1 MKRWWLEITLK
12 SDLCAATGD
21 SEQAVTNMKTAL
33 EHGLPII
40 PAKRLKGCL
49 LNEGKEIV
57 SNGFA
62 AQSELADLFG
72 RPGASHPARLQIGD
86 AHIYRIPG
94 FMLGKERAD
103 GDVVLE
109 NYEKEL
115 RELIRH
121 PGLGEDLAERLLTR
135 LRTRTAID
143 KKLKTAQKTTL
154 RTMQVVPRGIVFR
167 SLLELSDAQDQAE
180 PQLLKWCVKALRHV
194 GLGITRGYGEVS
206 CTLTEYV
213 PHEQDAAKDSEIPP
227 VFPGENAMEYEI
239 ELQNPVLFSGSRGL
253 YEDCCDYIPGSAIMG
268 ALAAMY
274 IADHGL
280 GADAHRDEVFSRI
293 FLRDGVCFGNGFLK
307 AAAGGRDRTFYPA
320 PAFLALEKRGEGR
333 LINRLN
339 GDDEKKRRKEL
350 SGQTAFDWEDGKV
363 YLADVEKEVRLH
375 HQRPK
380 DRGIGHAVNDLIQAG
395 AVDMGQFFSYM
406 CISGGQRFSG
416 VIRGNAGDLQALAAC
431 LEKRSWTLRL
441 GRSRTAEYGN
451 ARIRLFPAESGQ
463 QEARSGQWA
472 LWLLSPMVFVGE
484 SGQEEASEQDEY
496 NVCSDKSGQG
506 RTLEETHLK
515 KQLENRL
522 GCPVEIKDAILKYT
536 RIGGYNGKW
545 NLPLPQYTALAPG
558 SVICIEVEQKLCAAQ
573 LESEFWGDMTGRGNG
588 QVKALSWDDVTNSM
602 KNCQKAAADGTSAV
616 EKGDPAAPGI
626 LVLEL
631 EAYQEREK
639 EQEAQRREAMN
650 TPASLPSAVTIEQLI
665 ALMEEHEDYSY
676 TELKEQIDHI
686 RDEQKKNRAQE
697 FLRPCEGKT
706 HEFIYFYL
714 LNSKWSARREAAGNG
729 KQGK

>member
-62 AQSELADLFG
+62 APTELADLFG
-72 RPGASHPARLQIGD
+72 RPGASHPARLHIGD
-86 AHIYRIPG
+86 AHIYRIPD
-94 FMLGKERAD
+94 FLLGKEHAD
-103 GDVVLE
+103 GDVVFE

-121 PGLGEDLAERLLTR
+121 PELSEDLAERLLTR

-143 KKLKTAQKTTL
+143 KELKTAQKTTL

-167 SLLELSDAQDQAE
+167 SLLELSDAQGQTP

-213 PHEQDAAKDSEIPP
+213 AHEQDAAKDSGIPKD
-227 VFPGENAMEYEI
+227 FPGENAMEYEI
-239 ELQNPVLFSGSRGL
+239 ELQNSVLFSGSRGL

-280 GADAHRDEVFSRI
+280 GADAHRDEAFSRI
-293 FLRDGVCFGNGFLK
+293 FLRDGVRFGNGFLK
-307 AAAGGRDRTFYPA
+307 AAAGGRDKTFYPA

-350 SGQTAFDWEDGKV
+350 SGQTAFDWGDGKV

-451 ARIRLFPAESGQ
+451 ARIRLFPARGGQ
-463 QEARSGQWA
+463 QEAISDRWV
-472 LWLLSPMVFVGE
+472 LWLLSPMVFAGE
-484 SGQEEASEQDEY
+484 GCLGETPEQEH
-496 NVCSDKSGQG
+496 
-506 RTLEETHLK
+506 LER
-515 KQLENRL
+515 QIRNRL
-522 GCPVEIKDAILKYT
+522 GCSVEIRDTILKYT

-545 NLPLPQYTALAPG
+545 NLPLPQHIALAPG
-558 SVICIEVEQKLCAAQ
+558 SVICIKTGEKLCASQ
-573 LESEFWGDMTGRGNG
+573 LEAEFWGDMAGRGCG
-588 QVKALSWDDVTNSM
+588 QVKALPWEEIPESM
-602 KNCQKAAADGTSAV
+602 KNYHKIAVDSREAV
-616 EKGDPAAPGI
+616 EKDELAAQGI
-626 LVLEL
+626 LVSEL
-631 EAYQEREK
+631 EAYREREN
-639 EQEAQRREAMN
+639 QREAQRREAMSIQ
-650 TPASLPSAVTIEQLI
+650 ASLPSAVTIEQLI
-665 ALMEEHEDYSY
+665 ALMEEHEEYSY
-676 TELKEQIDHI
+676 TELKREIDMI
-686 RDEQKKNRAQE
+686 RDEQKKLKTQE
-697 FLRPCEGKT
+697 FLKPCEGKT

-714 LNSKWSARREAAGNG
+714 LNSKWSARGEAAGNG
-729 KQGK
+729 KQRK

>member
-72 RPGASHPARLQIGD
+72 RPGASHPARLHIGD

-94 FMLGKERAD
+94 FLLGKERAD
-103 GDVVLE
+103 GDVVFE

-121 PGLGEDLAERLLTR
+121 PELSEDLAERLLTR

-143 KKLKTAQKTTL
+143 KELKTAQKTTL

-167 SLLELSDAQDQAE
+167 SLLELSDAQGQTP

-213 PHEQDAAKDSEIPP
+213 AHEQDAAKDSGIPKD
-227 VFPGENAMEYEI
+227 FPGENAMEYEI

-280 GADAHRDEVFSRI
+280 GADAHRDEAFSRI
-293 FLRDGVCFGNGFLK
+293 FLRDGVRFGNGFLK

-350 SGQTAFDWEDGKV
+350 SGQTAFDWGDGKV

-416 VIRGNAGDLQALAAC
+416 VIRGNAGDLRELAAC
-431 LEKRSWTLRL
+431 LEKRDWNLRL

-451 ARIRLFPAESGQ
+451 ARIRLFPAGSGQ
-463 QEARSGQWA
+463 QEAISDRWV

-484 SGQEEASEQDEY
+484 GCPGETPEQEH
-496 NVCSDKSGQG
+496 
-506 RTLEETHLK
+506 LER
-515 KQLENRL
+515 QIRNRL
-522 GCPVEIKDAILKYT
+522 GCSVEIRDTILKYT

-545 NLPLPQYTALAPG
+545 NLPLPQHIALAPG
-558 SVICIEVEQKLCAAQ
+558 SVICIKTGEKLCASQ
-573 LESEFWGDMTGRGNG
+573 LEAEFWGDMAGRGCG
-588 QVKALSWDDVTNSM
+588 QVKALPWEEIPESM
-602 KNCQKAAADGTSAV
+602 KNYHKIAVDSREAV
-616 EKGDPAAPGI
+616 EKDELAAQGI
-626 LVLEL
+626 LVSEL
-631 EAYQEREK
+631 EAYREREN
-639 EQEAQRREAMN
+639 QREAQRREAMSIQ
-650 TPASLPSAVTIEQLI
+650 ASLPSAVTIEQLI
-665 ALMEEHEDYSY
+665 ALMEGHEEYSY
-676 TELKEQIDHI
+676 TELKREIDMI
-686 RDEQKKNRAQE
+686 RDEQKKLKTQE
-697 FLRPCEGKT
+697 FLKPCEGKT

-714 LNSKWSARREAAGNG
+714 LNSKWSARGEAAGNG
-729 KQGK
+729 KQRK

>member
-21 SEQAVTNMKTAL
+21 REQAVTNMKTAL

-72 RPGASHPARLQIGD
+72 RPGASHPARLHIGD

-94 FMLGKERAD
+94 FLLGKERAD
-103 GDVVLE
+103 GDVVFE

-121 PGLGEDLAERLLTR
+121 PELSEDLAERLLTR

-143 KKLKTAQKTTL
+143 KELKTAQKTTL

-167 SLLELSDAQDQAE
+167 SLLELSDAQGQTP

-213 PHEQDAAKDSEIPP
+213 AHEQDAAKDSEIPP

-280 GADAHRDEVFSRI
+280 GADAHRDEAFSRI
-293 FLRDGVCFGNGFLK
+293 FLRDGVRFGNGFLK

-350 SGQTAFDWEDGKV
+350 SGQTAFDWGDGKV

-416 VIRGNAGDLQALAAC
+416 VIRGNAGDLRELAAC
-431 LEKRSWTLRL
+431 LEKRDWNLRL

-451 ARIRLFPAESGQ
+451 ARIRLFPARGGQ
-463 QEARSGQWA
+463 QEAISDRWV

-484 SGQEEASEQDEY
+484 SCPGETPEQEH
-496 NVCSDKSGQG
+496 
-506 RTLEETHLK
+506 LER
-515 KQLENRL
+515 QIRNRL
-522 GCPVEIKDAILKYT
+522 GCSVEIRDTILKYT

-545 NLPLPQYTALAPG
+545 NLPLPQHIALAPG
-558 SVICIEVEQKLCAAQ
+558 SVICIKTGEKLCASQ
-573 LESEFWGDMTGRGNG
+573 LEAEFWGDMAGRGCG
-588 QVKALSWDDVTNSM
+588 QVKALPWEEIPESM
-602 KNCQKAAADGTSAV
+602 KNYHKIAVDSREAV
-616 EKGDPAAPGI
+616 EKDELAAQGI
-626 LVLEL
+626 LVSEL
-631 EAYQEREK
+631 EAYREREN
-639 EQEAQRREAMN
+639 QREAQRREAMSIQ
-650 TPASLPSAVTIEQLI
+650 ASLPSAVTIEQLI
-665 ALMEEHEDYSY
+665 ALMEEHEEYSY
-676 TELKEQIDHI
+676 TELKREIDMI
-686 RDEQKKNRAQE
+686 RDEQKKLKTQE

-714 LNSKWSARREAAGNG
+714 LNSKWSARGEAAGNG
-729 KQGK
+729 KQRK

>member
-1 MKRWWLEITLK
+1 MRRWWLEITLK

-62 AQSELADLFG
+62 APTELADLFG
-72 RPGASHPARLQIGD
+72 RPGASHPARLHIGD

-94 FMLGKERAD
+94 FLLGKERVD

-121 PGLGEDLAERLLTR
+121 PELGEDLAERLLTR

-143 KKLKTAQKTTL
+143 KELKTAQKTTL

-280 GADAHRDEVFSRI
+280 GADAHRDEAFSRI

-307 AAAGGRDRTFYPA
+307 AAAGGRDRTFYPS
-320 PAFLALEKRGEGR
+320 PAFLAQEKRGEGR
-333 LINRLN
+333 LINRLATDGEN
-339 GDDEKKRRKEL
+339 ERRKEIT
-350 SGQTAFDWEDGKV
+350 GQVAFDWRDGTV
-363 YLADVEKEVRLH
+363 YLADVDKEVRLH
-375 HQRPK
+375 HERPK
-380 DRGIGHAVNDLIQAG
+380 DRGIGHAVNDRLQAG

-416 VIRGNAGDLQALAAC
+416 VIRGNAGDLRELAAC
-431 LEKRSWTLRL
+431 LEKRDWNLRL

-451 ARIRLFPAESGQ
+451 ARIRLFPARGGQ
-463 QEARSGQWA
+463 QEAISDRWV
-472 LWLLSPMVFVGE
+472 LWLLSPMVFAGE
-484 SGQEEASEQDEY
+484 GCPEAPEPEH
-496 NVCSDKSGQG
+496 
-506 RTLEETHLK
+506 LERQIRK
-515 KQLENRL
+515 RL
-522 GCPVEIKDAILKYT
+522 GCSVEIRDTILKYT

-558 SVICIEVEQKLCAAQ
+558 SVICIKTGGKLCASQ
-573 LESEFWGDMTGRGNG
+573 LEAEFWGDMAGRGCG
-588 QVKALSWDDVTNSM
+588 QVKALPWEEIPESM
-602 KNCQKAAADGTSAV
+602 KNYHKIAVDSREAVGKDERAAQ
-616 EKGDPAAPGI
+616 GI
-626 LVLEL
+626 LVSEL
-631 EAYQEREK
+631 EAYREREN
-639 EQEAQRREAMN
+639 QREAQRREAMSIQ
-650 TPASLPSAVTIEQLI
+650 ASLPSAVTIEQLI
-665 ALMEEHEDYSY
+665 TLMEEHEEYSY
-676 TELKEQIDHI
+676 TELKREIDMI
-686 RDEQKKNRAQE
+686 RDEQKKLKTQE
-697 FLRPCEGKT
+697 FLKPCEGKT

-714 LNSKWSARREAAGNG
+714 LNSKWSARGEAAGNG
-729 KQGK
+729 KQRK

>member
-62 AQSELADLFG
+62 APTELADLFG
-72 RPGASHPARLQIGD
+72 RPGASHPARLHIGD

-94 FMLGKERAD
+94 FLLGKERAD
-103 GDVVLE
+103 GDVVFK

-121 PGLGEDLAERLLTR
+121 PELSEDLAERLLTR

-143 KKLKTAQKTTL
+143 KELKTAQKTTL

-167 SLLELSDAQDQAE
+167 SLLELSDAQGQTP

-213 PHEQDAAKDSEIPP
+213 AHEQDAAKDSEIPP

-253 YEDCCDYIPGSAIMG
+253 YEDCCDYIPGSTIMG

-280 GADAHRDEVFSRI
+280 GADAHRDEAFSRI
-293 FLRDGVCFGNGFLK
+293 FLRDGVRFGNGFLK

-350 SGQTAFDWEDGKV
+350 SGQTAFDWGDGKV

-416 VIRGNAGDLQALAAC
+416 VIRGNAGDLRELAAC
-431 LEKRSWTLRL
+431 LEKRDWNLRL

-451 ARIRLFPAESGQ
+451 ARIRLFQARGGQ
-463 QEARSGQWA
+463 QEAISDRWV
-472 LWLLSPMVFVGE
+472 LWLLSPMVFAGE
-484 SGQEEASEQDEY
+484 SCPGETPEQEH
-496 NVCSDKSGQG
+496 
-506 RTLEETHLK
+506 LER
-515 KQLENRL
+515 QIRNRL
-522 GCPVEIKDAILKYT
+522 GCSVEIRDTILKYT

-545 NLPLPQYTALAPG
+545 NLPLPQHIALAPG
-558 SVICIEVEQKLCAAQ
+558 SVICIKTGEKLCASQ
-573 LESEFWGDMTGRGNG
+573 LEAEFWGDMAGRGCG
-588 QVKALSWDDVTNSM
+588 QVKALPWEEIPESM
-602 KNCQKAAADGTSAV
+602 KNYHKIAVDSREAV
-616 EKGDPAAPGI
+616 EKDELAAQGI
-626 LVLEL
+626 LVSEL
-631 EAYQEREK
+631 EAYREREN
-639 EQEAQRREAMN
+639 QREAQRREAMSIQ
-650 TPASLPSAVTIEQLI
+650 ASLPSAVTIEQLI
-665 ALMEEHEDYSY
+665 ALMEEHEEYSY
-676 TELKEQIDHI
+676 TELKREIDMI
-686 RDEQKKNRAQE
+686 RDEQKKLKTQE

-706 HEFIYFYL
+706 HEIIYFYL
-714 LNSKWSARREAAGNG
+714 LNSKWSARGEAAGNG
-729 KQGK
+729 KQRK

>member
-49 LNEGKEIV
+49 LNDGKEIV

-62 AQSELADLFG
+62 APTELADLFG
-72 RPGASHPARLQIGD
+72 RPGASHPARLHIGD

-94 FMLGKERAD
+94 FLLGKERAD

-121 PGLGEDLAERLLTR
+121 PELSEDLAERLFTR

-143 KKLKTAQKTTL
+143 KELKTAQKTTL

-167 SLLELSDAQDQAE
+167 SLLELSDVQGQTP

-206 CTLTEYV
+206 CTLTEYIA
-213 PHEQDAAKDSEIPP
+213 HEQDAAKDSEIPP

-280 GADAHRDEVFSRI
+280 GADAHRDEAFSRI
-293 FLRDGVCFGNGFLK
+293 FLRDGVRFGNGFLK

-350 SGQTAFDWEDGKV
+350 SGQTAFDWRDGKV

-451 ARIRLFPAESGQ
+451 ARIRLFPARGRQ
-463 QEARSGQWA
+463 QEAISDRWV

-484 SGQEEASEQDEY
+484 SCPGETPEQEH
-496 NVCSDKSGQG
+496 
-506 RTLEETHLK
+506 LER
-515 KQLENRL
+515 QIRNRL
-522 GCPVEIKDAILKYT
+522 GCSVEIRDTILKYT

-558 SVICIEVEQKLCAAQ
+558 SVICIKTGGKLCASQ
-573 LESEFWGDMTGRGNG
+573 LEAEFWGDMAGRGCG
-588 QVKALSWDDVTNSM
+588 QVKALPWEEIPESM
-602 KNCQKAAADGTSAV
+602 KNYHKIAVDSREAV
-616 EKGDPAAPGI
+616 EKDELAAQGI
-626 LVLEL
+626 LVSEL
-631 EAYQEREK
+631 EAYREREN
-639 EQEAQRREAMN
+639 QREAQRREAMSIQ
-650 TPASLPSAVTIEQLI
+650 ASLPSAVTIEQLI
-665 ALMEEHEDYSY
+665 ALMEEHEEYSY
-676 TELKEQIDHI
+676 TELKREIDMI
-686 RDEQKKNRAQE
+686 RDEQKKLKTQE
-697 FLRPCEGKT
+697 FLKPCEGKT

-714 LNSKWSARREAAGNG
+714 LNSKWSARGEAAGNG
-729 KQGK
+729 KQRK

>member
-72 RPGASHPARLQIGD
+72 RPGASHPARLHIGD

-94 FMLGKERAD
+94 FLLGKERAD

-121 PGLGEDLAERLLTR
+121 PELGEDLAERLLTR

-143 KKLKTAQKTTL
+143 KELKTAQKTTL

-167 SLLELSDAQDQAE
+167 SLLELSDDQDQAE

-213 PHEQDAAKDSEIPP
+213 PHEQEAAKDSEIPP
-227 VFPGENAMEYEI
+227 AFPGENAMEYEI

-307 AAAGGRDRTFYPA
+307 AVAGGQDRTFYPA

-333 LINRLN
+333 LINRLDTDGEN
-339 GDDEKKRRKEL
+339 ERRKEIT
-350 SGQTAFDWEDGKV
+350 GQVAFDWRDGTV
-363 YLADVEKEVRLH
+363 YLADVDKEVRLH
-375 HQRPK
+375 HERPK
-380 DRGIGHAVNDLIQAG
+380 DRGIGHAVNDRLQAG

-416 VIRGNAGDLQALAAC
+416 VIRGNAGDLRELAAC
-431 LEKRSWTLRL
+431 LEKRDWNLML
-441 GRSRTAEYGN
+441 GRSRTAEYGS
-451 ARIRLFPAESGQ
+451 ARIRLFPARGGQ
-463 QEARSGQWA
+463 QEAISDRWV
-472 LWLLSPMVFVGE
+472 LWLLSPMVFAGE
-484 SGQEEASEQDEY
+484 GCPGEAPEQEH
-496 NVCSDKSGQG
+496 
-506 RTLEETHLK
+506 LERQIRK
-515 KQLENRL
+515 RL
-522 GCPVEIKDAILKYT
+522 GCSVEIRDTILKYT

-558 SVICIEVEQKLCAAQ
+558 SVICIKTGEKLCASQ
-573 LESEFWGDMTGRGNG
+573 LEAEFWGDMAGRGCG
-588 QVKALSWDDVTNSM
+588 QVKALPWEEIPESM
-602 KNCQKAAADGTSAV
+602 KNYHKIAVDSREAVGKDERAAQ
-616 EKGDPAAPGI
+616 GI
-626 LVLEL
+626 LVSEL
-631 EAYQEREK
+631 EAYREQENQR
-639 EQEAQRREAMN
+639 EAQRREAMSIQ
-650 TPASLPSAVTIEQLI
+650 ASLPSAVTIEQLI
-665 ALMEEHEDYSY
+665 ALMEEHEEYSY
-676 TELKEQIDHI
+676 TELKREIDMI
-686 RDEQKKNRAQE
+686 RDEQKKLKTQE
-697 FLRPCEGKT
+697 FLKPCEGKM

-714 LNSKWSARREAAGNG
+714 LNSKWSARGEAAGNG
-729 KQGK
+729 KQRK